1 MNDKSTKTIFF
12 FILDI
17 LTPPALVFTWYNEL
31 FMRSQILK
39 FTILIILG
47 VLFLKIGPSVLADI
61 NSDCQNESAA
71 QIVAEGKTDTCTQI
85 LKNIAD
91 SISVANTTNQKNLT
105 QLQSQ
110 LSNLTS
116 RITALSDQLQ
126 KTAVDINLREEKMAY
141 TKELF
146 NQKARDQYTFLRLYD
161 PISPFIFS
169 DTASQAFQEISLRQ
183 KAADADRKS
192 LDQYAQDL
200 IKLKNDEDSLQKSKD
215 ALTSAQKQVSDKAN
229 FLAGE
234 VAKASAYLATLS
246 AKQEAFLAAKLDSL
260 GLSRSAYNMKGGCS
274 SDISPFKDP
283 GFPSAIG
290 FFTFGVPNR
299 IGLNQFGAKGRA
311 EAGQNAQTILSA
323 YYNAD
328 YTTGYSQS
336 VPIHVVGTNEFG
348 ESIDSNWSIEDYLIH
363 LYEMPTDFPQEALRA
378 QAIAARSFALAYTN
392 NGGSSIC
399 PSQQCQVVKNGAH
412 GSDAWTQ
419 AVHDTAGIV
428 ITSGGTPIKAW
439 FSSTHGGYA
448 YTSADIGW
456 SSTPWT
462 KRLQDTTGG
471 INSFS
476 DLSGNAYDKSSPVFY
491 CDWGSRA
498 AYNKTAWLTSGEVAD
513 IANVILLAKADG
525 STQDH
530 LTQVDKPNP
539 DGVDT
544 WDAGTVK
551 SKLLEKGITPL
562 DSASDVSI
570 SADFGSGKTTTV
582 TIDGKS
588 FDGQDFKTYFNL
600 RAPSNIQIVG
610 PLFNV
615 EKR

>member
-1 MNDKSTKTIFF
+1 MAMQPKFKIFVLAVA
-12 FILDI
+12 ISI
-17 LTPPALVFTWYNEL
+17 SA
-31 FMRSQILK
+31 
-39 FTILIILG
+39 
-47 VLFLKIGPSVLADI
+47 LFLHSTIVFAITAQECLDKNVKDLSSGDADWCSTVGIPQLLAPIQSANEKNKQDLNALQKQLSSISAKI
-61 NSDCQNESAA
+61 NSF
-71 QIVAEGKTDTCTQI
+71 
-85 LKNIAD
+85 L
-91 SISVANTTNQKNLT
+91 
-105 QLQSQ
+105 
-110 LSNLTS
+110 
-116 RITALSDQLQ
+116 DQLK
-126 KTAVDINLREEKMAY
+126 KTQADINLREEKMAY

-161 PISPFIFS
+161 PITPFIFS

-192 LDQYAQDL
+192 MEQYATDL
-200 IKLKNDEDSLQKSKD
+200 IKLKRDEDSLQKSKD
-215 ALTSAQKQVSDKAN
+215 SLTSAQKTVSDKAT
-229 FLAGE
+229 FLSGE

-246 AKQEAFLAAKLDSL
+246 AKQQAFIAAKLESL

-283 GFPSAIG
+283 GFSPSYA
-290 FFTFGVPNR
+290 FFSYGVPNR

-311 EAGQNAQTILSA
+311 EAGQNAETILKA

-336 VPIHVVGTNEFG
+336 INIHVTGSNEFG
-348 ESIDSNWSIEDYLIH
+348 QSFDNTWNIDDYLKH
-363 LYEMPTDFPQEALRA
+363 LYEMPTSWNSEALKA

-392 NGGSSIC
+392 NGSNSIC
-399 PSQQCQVVKNGAH
+399 PSQQCQVVKKELNDGAWQ
-412 GSDAWTQ
+412 SAVDATR
-419 AVHDTAGIV
+419 GIV
-428 ITSGGTPIKAW
+428 MTSGGTPIKAW

-448 YTSADIGW
+448 YTSGDIGW
-456 SSTPWT
+456 SNTSWT
-462 KRLQDTTGG
+462 KRLQDSTGG

-476 DLSGNAYDKSSPVFY
+476 DLSNNAYDKNSPVFY

-498 AYNKTAWLTSGEVAD
+498 AYNKTAWLKPEEIAD

-530 LTQVDKPNP
+530 LSQPDKTNP

-544 WDAGTVK
+544 WDAGRVK
-551 SKLLEKGITPL
+551 SELSSRGIAPL
-562 DSASDVSI
+562 DSISGVSI
-570 SADFGSGKTTTV
+570 GTDFGSGKTTTV
-582 TIDGKS
+582 TIDGRS

-610 PLFNV
+610 PLFNI
-615 EKR
+615 EKH